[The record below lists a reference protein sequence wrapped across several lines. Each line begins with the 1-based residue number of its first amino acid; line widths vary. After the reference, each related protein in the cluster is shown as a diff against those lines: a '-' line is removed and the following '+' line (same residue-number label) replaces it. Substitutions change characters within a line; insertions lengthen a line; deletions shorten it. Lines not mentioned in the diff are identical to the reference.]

1 MKAFKKITFKIL
13 KAALI
18 TLFWLTIWQIISI
31 IIDMPLLL
39 PGPIAVLKRLF
50 ELIVTKEFILSSLAS
65 LFRIFIGIFIALG
78 LGTLLAVL
86 CSVSKVVYSI
96 FYPVLTIIK
105 ATPVVSFVLLIW
117 LFIGEQQT
125 PIIITIMMMLPI
137 VWANVYQGIKSVDEQ
152 LLEVCNVYKIPFKKR
167 LTSLYVP
174 SVIPYFV
181 SSLLSG
187 IGLSWKAGVAAEV
200 LCSPEWSIGEAIFNA
215 KYDFD
220 GIELFAW
227 TVTVIILS
235 LIFEL
240 LLTRLIKLVFK
251 KYISDKGASNE
262 NKKPNKILWR

>member
-1 MKAFKKITFKIL
+1 MVIFKKYSFKFL
-13 KAALI
+13 KVALI
-18 TLFWLTIWQIISI
+18 TLFWLLIWQVISL

-39 PGPIAVLKRLF
+39 PGPIAVLKRLL
-50 ELIVTKEFILSSLAS
+50 ELIITKEFILSSLAS

-78 LGTLLAVL
+78 LGTALAIL
-86 CSVSKVVYSI
+86 CSVSKVIYSI

-117 LFIGEQQT
+117 LFIGEQKT

-137 VWANVYQGIKSVDEQ
+137 VWANIYQGVKGVDKQ
-152 LLEVCNVYKIPFKKR
+152 LLEVCRVYKIPFKKQ
-167 LTSLYVP
+167 LISLYVP

-181 SSLLSG
+181 SALLSG

-220 GIELFAW
+220 GVELFAW

-240 LLTRLIKLVFK
+240 VLTKLIKFMFK
-251 KYISDKGASNE
+251 KYISGKGEING
-262 NKKPNKILWR
+262 NKKSI